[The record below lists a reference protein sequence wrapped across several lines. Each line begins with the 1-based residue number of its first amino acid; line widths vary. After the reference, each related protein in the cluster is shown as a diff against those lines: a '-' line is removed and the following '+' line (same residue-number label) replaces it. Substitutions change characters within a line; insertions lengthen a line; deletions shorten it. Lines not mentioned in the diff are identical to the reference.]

1 MWKSLIQLGKSYV
14 RETPEMEGF
23 SHLSPISK
31 AKKKKRKKNPSTNH
45 LLLLHLHESKG
56 QDAKKNNK
64 QIGLSNVKKGTDL
77 TLKFPS
83 FL

>member
-31 AKKKKRKKNPSTNH
+31 AKKKKRKKKSITSERIKT
-45 LLLLHLHESKG
+45 LCQVAHLHVLFEATVHK
-56 QDAKKNNK
+56 A
-64 QIGLSNVKKGTDL
+64 I
-77 TLKFPS
+77 
-83 FL
+83 